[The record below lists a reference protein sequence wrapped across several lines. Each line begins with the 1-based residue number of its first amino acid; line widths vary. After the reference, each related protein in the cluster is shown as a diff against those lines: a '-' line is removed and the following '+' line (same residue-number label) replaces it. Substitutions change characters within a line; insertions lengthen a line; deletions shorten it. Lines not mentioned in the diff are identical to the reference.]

1 MSFYSYK
8 DPETLTHEDLD
19 DAIVEYLDDNEPEE
33 WERKVTFT
41 RYEHRVISD
50 ARKKS
55 LAEGVLESFLE
66 LLDEDYGDPESSTTP
81 TAAMEAAAAELVT
94 AVTAGY
100 KVWACSREESIVV
113 DILDWLKEHK
123 QESSRIGFQER
134 LETALARMEAEESD
148 GS

>member
-8 DPETLTHEDLD
+8 DPETLMHEDLG

-55 LAEGVLESFLE
+55 LAEDVLESLLE

-81 TAAMEAAAAELVT
+81 TATMEAAATELVA
-94 AVTAGY
+94 AVTTGY
-100 KVWACSREESIVV
+100 KVWACSREEEIVV
-113 DILDWLKEHK
+113 DLLQWLKENK
-123 QESSRIGFQER
+123 QESSRVGFEER
-134 LETALARMEAEESD
+134 FEAAIARMEAEESN

>member
-8 DPETLTHEDLD
+8 DPETLTHEDLG

-55 LAEGVLESFLE
+55 LAEGTLEGLLE

-81 TAAMEAAAAELVT
+81 TAA
-94 AVTAGY
+94 
-100 KVWACSREESIVV
+100 I
-113 DILDWLKEHK
+113 
-123 QESSRIGFQER
+123 
-134 LETALARMEAEESD
+134 ARMEAEESD